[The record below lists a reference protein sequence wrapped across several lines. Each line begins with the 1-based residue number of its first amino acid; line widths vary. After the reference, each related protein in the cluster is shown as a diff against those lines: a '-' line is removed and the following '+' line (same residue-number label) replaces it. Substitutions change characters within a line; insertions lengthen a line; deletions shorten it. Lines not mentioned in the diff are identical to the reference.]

1 MADYNDPN
9 SPHDESL
16 AIGGQPAEVEEI
28 QYGKGPGGAAMG
40 GAADFWGHPKGLWVL
55 FITEM
60 WERFSYYGMRALLV
74 LYLVAATSEIVA
86 GEANNNPGFGWDNG
100 DAYLLYGVY
109 TFMVYLTSIFGG
121 MVADR
126 LLGTHRSMLLGG
138 WIIASGHITLALTEL
153 FHFERGPAVSPE
165 NGPGALYTF
174 LFGLSLIII
183 GTGFFKPCVS
193 VMVGQLYRENDAR
206 RDSGFTI
213 FYMGINLGALLSPLV
228 AGSLGQLVGWHW
240 GFGSAAVGMIL
251 GLIGYQFLRPKY
263 LRGIGDPSASGPM
276 SSHDKRL
283 VAIALLLL
291 LGTPLLPLGLQ
302 ISGGLEPVMAWWSG
316 LTENVP
322 WWGIPAVFGALL
334 VLSIS
339 AFLSMQPQETRSRL
353 AVIFI
358 LAIIGNLGFWI
369 AFEQAGSS
377 MNVFADVN
385 TDRTLWGLF
394 GENGV
399 TGLFKNGGFPS
410 TWYQSVNSTAIL
422 IFAPFFSILWIRLAK
437 KKLEPS
443 TPMKFAIGLWLLGL
457 AFIAMVFGSMQTN
470 DGGLAGPQWLLI
482 TYVVYTWGELCL
494 SPVGLSMVTKLA
506 PKNLQSLM
514 MGLWFFSL
522 ALSNLGAGIAAR
534 YSVNFIVQPGETEAK
549 WTFLVKGQA
558 GFYLLLVVCPIAVGV
573 LIAIMTPMLR
583 KMMKGIH

>member
-1 MADYNDPN
+1 MSGTP
-9 SPHDESL
+9 
-16 AIGGQPAEVEEI
+16 
-28 QYGKGPGGAAMG
+28 
-40 GAADFWGHPKGLWVL
+40 DFWGHPKGLWVL

-74 LYLVAATSEIVA
+74 LYLVASTSEFV
-86 GEANNNPGFGWDNG
+86 GEEINKNPGFGWENG

-126 LLGTHRSMLLGG
+126 LLGTHRSMLIGG
-138 WIIASGHITLALTEL
+138 WIIAAGHVTLALTEL
-153 FHFERGPAVSPE
+153 FHFDRGPAVSPD

-193 VMVGQLYRENDAR
+193 VMVGQLYPSEDPR

-213 FYMGINLGALLSPLV
+213 FYMGINLGAFLSPLV
-228 AGSLGQLVGWHW
+228 AGTLGELVGWHW

-251 GLIGYQFLRPKY
+251 GLFGYQFLRPRY
-263 LRGIGDPSASGPM
+263 LKGIGDPENAGNLTGK
-276 SSHDKRL
+276 DKRL
-283 VAIALLLL
+283 VTIALLLL
-291 LGTPLLPLGLQ
+291 IGTPLLPLGLQ
-302 ISGGLEPVMAWWSG
+302 MTGGLDPIIETWGKMTG
-316 LTENVP
+316 NLP
-322 WWGIPAVFGALL
+322 WWGIPAIFGAVL
-334 VLSIS
+334 VASVS
-339 AFLSMQPQETRSRL
+339 VFLSLQPKESRSRL

-358 LAIIGNLGFWI
+358 LAIVGNLGFWV

-377 MNVFADVN
+377 MNVFAANN
-385 TDRTLWGLF
+385 TDRSLF
-394 GENGV
+394 GLLDGD
-399 TGLFKNGGFPS
+399 GFPA
-410 TWYQSVNSTAIL
+410 TIFQSVNALTIL
-422 IFAPFFSILWIRLAK
+422 LSAPFFSILWIKLAK
-437 KKLEPS
+437 KKRDPS

-482 TYVVYTWGELCL
+482 TYVVYTWRELCL

-522 ALSNLGAGIAAR
+522 ALSNLCAGIVAR
-534 YSVNFIVQPGETEAK
+534 YSENFIVQEGETEAK
-549 WTFLVKGQA
+549 WTFMIEGQA
-558 GFYLLLVVCPIAVGV
+558 GFYLLLVVCPIAIGF
-573 LIAIMTPMLR
+573 LIMLMTPMLR

>member
-1 MADYNDPN
+1 MAE
-9 SPHDESL
+9 HDDQNKPAFGNQPSDVD
-16 AIGGQPAEVEEI
+16 AIR
-28 QYGKGPGGAAMG
+28 YGKGPGEAEMSGSLIAE
-40 GAADFWGHPKGLWVL
+40 GHPKGLWVL

-74 LYLVAATSEIVA
+74 LFLVASTNAMIGDKVNE
-86 GEANNNPGFGWDNG
+86 NPGFGWANG

-126 LLGTHRSMLLGG
+126 LLGTHRSMLVGG
-138 WIIASGHITLALTEL
+138 WIIALGHITLALTM
-153 FHFERGPAVSPE
+153 FFGFEAGSPVSPD
-165 NGPGALYTF
+165 NGPGALYIF
-174 LFGLSLIII
+174 LLGLSLIII

-193 VMVGQLYRENDAR
+193 VMVGQLYREDDPR

-213 FYMGINLGALLSPLV
+213 FYMGINLGAFLSPLV
-228 AGSLGQLVGWHW
+228 AGSLGETVGWHW

-251 GLIGYQFLRPKY
+251 GLIFYQIFRPKY
-263 LRGIGDPSASGPM
+263 LSGIGDPNRGAEKMSGK
-276 SSHDKRL
+276 DKKL
-283 VAIALLLL
+283 VAIALALLI
-291 LGTPLLPLGLQ
+291 GTPFLPLGLQ
-302 ISGGLEPVMAWWSG
+302 ISGGLEPLLTWWGGFTSG
-316 LTENVP
+316 MP
-322 WWGIPAVFGALL
+322 WWGFYAIFSVIL
-334 VLSIS
+334 VIAIS
-339 AFLSMQPQETRSRL
+339 FFLAMQPKETRSRL
-353 AVIFI
+353 AVIFT
-358 LAIIGNLGFWI
+358 LAIIGNLGFWV

-377 MNVFADVN
+377 MNIFAAEN
-385 TDRTLWGLF
+385 TDRTLFGLF

-399 TGLFKNGGFPS
+399 TGLFKDEGFPA
-410 TWYQSVNSTAIL
+410 TWYQSVNSLSIL
-422 IFAPFFSILWIRLAK
+422 IFAPVFSILWIKLARK
-437 KKLEPS
+437 KRDPS

-470 DGGLAGPQWLLI
+470 NGGLAGPQWLLI

-522 ALSNLGAGIAAR
+522 ALSNLGAGIVAR

-549 WTFLVKGQA
+549 WTFLIDGQA
-558 GFYLLLVVCPIAVGV
+558 GFYLLLVISPIAVGF
-573 LIAIMTPMLR
+573 LIMLLTPMLR